1 MKRDDIC
8 SNYCKEG
15 DDGSF
20 PQEKAR
26 YVMLVIEKNTVNE
39 GGHAAEIEIY

>member
-1 MKRDDIC
+1 MDDLC

-15 DDGSF
+15 GDTNF
-20 PQEKAR
+20 AKEPAR